1 MSPLLVYIRNKR
13 NEYEEHYEDPSIDK
27 FSGFYSDILESDISA
42 IFSILHYELNKKF
55 EFLNYRLS
63 NGHYN
68 AEPSRGFIYLINE
81 ISDLENNLKGT
92 TFEFSY
98 DEVYKSRMKECLK
111 WLSSSGGSS
120 IPEGFPRTQIIE
132 IRPIFN
138 LKSVVGIDSGIS
150 SIPYPAKSI
159 GEGSYA
165 NVLKFKDT
173 FYNKTFAVKMAKS
186 NLVPKEV
193 ERFRREFSV
202 MKELRSPYVIE
213 VYGFN
218 YEKNYYIMEW
228 ADETLEK
235 HISVNNDK
243 LSVEERLYLA
253 RQIFKAFIY
262 INGKEKLH
270 RDISTTNILIKKYD
284 DLKIIKVS
292 DFGLVKEPQ
301 SSLTSIN
308 TELKGSFND
317 PKLEL
322 FGFQNYN
329 IKHEIYALTRLI
341 YFVMTGKR
349 NIESFYSPEFD
360 LFISNGL
367 SDDLTRRYDSVKE
380 MKEMFD
386 AAVKVNAS

>member
-1 MSPLLVYIRNKR
+1 MNPLLVYIRNKK

-27 FSGFYSDILESDISA
+27 FSGFYSDIPESDIA
-42 IFSILHYELNKKF
+42 TIFSILHYELNKKF

-68 AEPSRGFIYLINE
+68 AEPSREFIYLINE
-81 ISDLENNLKGT
+81 ISDLDNNLKGT
-92 TFEFSY
+92 PFEFSY

-111 WLSSSGGSS
+111 WLSSSGGSP

-159 GEGSYA
+159 GGGSYA

-186 NLVPKEV
+186 NLAPKEI
-193 ERFRREFSV
+193 ERFRKEFSV
-202 MKELRSPYVIE
+202 MKELSSPYVIE

-218 YEKNYYIMEW
+218 DEKNFYIMEY

-235 HISVNNDK
+235 HISENNDK
-243 LSVEERLYLA
+243 LTIGERLYLA

-284 DLKIIKVS
+284 NLKIIKVS

-301 SSLTSIN
+301 SSLTSSN

-322 FGFQNYN
+322 VGFQNYT

-360 LFISNGL
+360 LFINNGL
-367 SDDLTRRYDSVKE
+367 SDDLSKRYDSVKE
-380 MKEMFD
+380 MKKTFE
-386 AAVKVNAS
+386 AVVKANIS